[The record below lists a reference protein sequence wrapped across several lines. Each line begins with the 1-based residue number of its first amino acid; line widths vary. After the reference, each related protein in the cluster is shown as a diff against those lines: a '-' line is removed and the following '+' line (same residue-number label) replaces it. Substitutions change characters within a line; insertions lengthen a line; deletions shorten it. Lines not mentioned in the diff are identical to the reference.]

1 MSQARRILC
10 IPYASVLG
18 DARRNTGR
26 ILDLACAAAET
37 GLSPDV
43 VVLPELALSGYVL
56 ESLVAEAAVSEAEIL
71 SLAVDLTTTGLSAKT
86 EWIVGLPLR
95 EGKDVYNV
103 AVVLSGGK
111 ILHIQKKIFL
121 PTYGM
126 FDEARYFK
134 RGNAFTAY
142 DGVLGKSVILI
153 CEDAW
158 HMEMA
163 YAAAESGAES
173 VIVISSSPARGYAGG
188 AAAFDSTLTWQN
200 RLKVFAESYGQN
212 YIYCNRSGVED
223 GILYDG
229 NNFVLD
235 ADARLCE
242 AAPASIHDKANLYML
257 AHHSG
262 RHAGFRG
269 DSSRQ
274 NDLPLVREILR
285 SLPGASGQ

>member
-1 MSQARRILC
+1 MKRILC

-18 DARRNTGR
+18 DWRRNTAR
-26 ILDLACAAAET
+26 IADLAHAVAEA
-37 GLSPDV
+37 GVNPDV
-43 VVLPELALSGYVL
+43 IVLPELALSGYVL
-56 ESLVAEAAVSEAEIL
+56 ESLVAEAAMTEEQIL
-71 SLAVDLTTTGLSAKT
+71 TFAADLTTTGLSAKT

-95 EGKDVYNV
+95 EGKEIYNV
-103 AVVLSGGK
+103 AVVLSAGK

-126 FDEARYFK
+126 FDEARYFR
-134 RGNAFTAY
+134 RGSAFTAY
-142 DGVLGKSVILI
+142 DGVLGKSAILI

-173 VIVISSSPARGYAGG
+173 IIVISSSPARGYSAG
-188 AAAFDSTLTWQN
+188 AAAFDSTLTWKN

-229 NNFVLD
+229 SNFVFD
-235 ADARLCE
+235 ADARQCE
-242 AAPASIHDKANLYML
+242 AAASPVHDKANLYLL
-257 AHHSG
+257 ADHSG